1 MDKLDMMY
9 NTIDRIEKKLDA
21 HIACSSSTGIT
32 GKDWVKII
40 SVICGIITAS
50 AAVVLKIN
58 GVV

>member
-58 GVV
+58 GVI

>member
-1 MDKLDMMY
+1 MMY
-9 NTIDRIEKKLDA
+9 NTMDRIEKKLDA